1 MPWRRKQQPALA
13 SLPEKS
19 LGLRSLAAYV
29 HTVGRRMTT
38 FLPSSSLM
46 TETFLFLHNTWGY
59 LKNKVRFHTCLE
71 YLETISLVLFFLFF
85 QIGRNR
91 QRIKSNSTTMSINPS
106 RYQKEKLFLKFAE
119 HFMLYAACRH
129 LPKFFTSVI
138 VSDSHNTR
146 VWARKDYSHFTDEDS
161 EGQRGYLI
169 QLSKTRFRN

>member
-1 MPWRRKQQPALA
+1 MHKDVPRLSYFWQK
-13 SLPEKS
+13 
-19 LGLRSLAAYV
+19 
-29 HTVGRRMTT
+29 H
-38 FLPSSSLM
+38 F
-46 TETFLFLHNTWGY
+46 FFLHNTWGY

-169 QLSKTRFRN
+169 QLSKTRFRNWDTRGWSAGLPESYKDRSLYCLQSAASSCGPG